1 MWNTNDLLSYQVKI
15 KRFLI
20 SVVLGMFTGK
30 KWDGKNL
37 AEGMILVKSDGSQSI
52 FHIIK
57 ITDLEDFLLKS
68 SKFDTPSSTRHRYGA
83 IYRENDGKYYFK
95 LNLQIRI

>member
-1 MWNTNDLLSYQVKI
+1 MGI
-15 KRFLI
+15 
-20 SVVLGMFTGK
+20 FTGK
-30 KWDGKNL
+30 KWDEKNL
-37 AEGMILVKSDGSQSI
+37 AEGMILVKSDESQSL

-68 SKFDTPSSTRHRYGA
+68 SKFDSPSSSRHTYA
-83 IYRENDGKYYFK
+83 SIFRENDGKYYFK